1 MEMEREGKH
10 IWKSVESNTT
20 VLLISPE
27 MLATPGFQ
35 QLLQTN
41 KFKSRIYALVIDEIH
56 LLNSWGASF
65 RPLFQQI
72 GFLRARFPSKT
83 VLLGLTATL
92 RRGKYKDSVFKFL
105 GLDAS
110 KVHFIQRSNA
120 RPGVTLRI
128 RTLRAN
134 TNTEHFPQLDWVLR
148 EKGHV
153 LIFCPSIRTG
163 FRLAVY
169 LWHLDPRSAVVNQT
183 IRLFNSL
190 NSTSYNLK
198 TLQILRENENA
209 KITIATDKLSVGVDI
224 PNFETVVVV
233 DPVDLDDLWQK
244 GGRVGRDK
252 KKVKSPKVIV
262 YIPNHKMT
270 TLEDIADV
278 QPEPEGLTD
287 VANNG
292 QQKKLRRRQTK
303 QAEVDEGLA
312 RVVTAKCPPKAIDDE
327 YDNPT
332 SDPPCSDNCTTCAEL
347 QPAQSSSTSCTCSGC
362 DPEITSTGTD
372 TQLKQK
378 RKAVPLNI
386 RITKA
391 MRPTGIALLRA
402 FRDDLWA
409 NADELTTGMIPLESF
424 LPDSVMEDIL
434 DGIPYLLTKQTIESL
449 RLEDGSF
456 DLKASITLLRPFVA
470 DNIHLNGEISRLLET
485 LLHIHF
491 EFDRIREEKKTAAKE
506 KRETLKSGTDIP
518 ADSSLTSSSEEDEGE
533 EARLHVSR
541 TLRVD
546 LQ

>member
-1 MEMEREGKH
+1 MEMERESKN
-10 IWKSVESNTT
+10 IWKYVESNMT
-20 VLLISPE
+20 VLLVSPE

-41 KFKSRIYALVIDEIH
+41 KFKSRICALIIDEIH
-56 LLNSWGASF
+56 LLNSWGAGF
-65 RPLFQQI
+65 RPHFQQI
-72 GFLRARFPSKT
+72 GFLRARFPSNT

-92 RRGKYKDSVFKFL
+92 RKGKYKDNVFKFL

-120 RPGVTLRI
+120 RPGVKLLI

-198 TLQILRENENA
+198 TLQLLRKNEHA

-244 GGRVGRDK
+244 GGWVGRDK

-262 YIPNHKMT
+262 YIPNHKMMA
-270 TLEDIADV
+270 LEDIVSD
-278 QPEPEGLTD
+278 LRN
-287 VANNG
+287 NNG
-292 QQKKLRRRQTK
+292 RARQKKSRPRQIK
-303 QAEVDEGLA
+303 QTEPVDEGLA
-312 RVVTAKCPPKAIDDE
+312 RVVTAECPPKAIDEE
-327 YDNPT
+327 YDNP
-332 SDPPCSDNCTTCAEL
+332 SFDPPCSDDCTTCAEL
-347 QPAQSSSTSCTCSGC
+347 RLARSTQDSDPCTCSGC
-362 DPEITSTGTD
+362 HPEID
-372 TQLKQK
+372 TTVTAMQVKQK
-378 RKAVPLNI
+378 KKAIPLNI
-386 RITKA
+386 PVTKA
-391 MRPTGIALLRA
+391 MRPTGIALLHA

-424 LPDSVMEDIL
+424 LPDSVMENIL
-434 DGIPYLLTKQTIESL
+434 DGIPYLLSKQTIESL
-449 RLEDGSF
+449 RLEDGTF
-456 DLKASITLLRPFVA
+456 DPQASATLLRPFVT
-470 DNIHLNGEISRLLET
+470 DNIHLIGESSRILET
-485 LLHIHF
+485 VLRIHS
-491 EFDRIREEKKTAAKE
+491 EFDRICEENKTAAKE
-506 KRETLKSGTDIP
+506 KRETLKSSVNIP
-518 ADSSLTSSSEEDEGE
+518 ADSAATSSSEEDEVE
-533 EARLHVSR
+533 DATRPDSNASR